1 VKEVRSYG
9 TVEKRENGTYRART
23 GRTDGHKTLGHYKT
37 KEEAEKALEDYK
49 LRHGIEIDDTIEDVV
64 GQASK
69 PWAELQQDSVEIN
82 TGTLTEPITD
92 WDSILLS
99 FGLDPEHF
107 SILDDKVRMSKW
119 QSSKRLENGDR
130 DVIFLY
136 SYRATFVRN
145 KSPKISEEDIE
156 EVRKSIRRYKP
167 TTIKLTTDAPSTFVV
182 LWADWQLGKSAS
194 GGVKATI
201 ERIHDSFNKT
211 HNRTK
216 ELQKLGRNIEQIA
229 FVNMGDPTEMCDNF
243 YSSQTFTVQLN
254 QRQQLLTALD
264 LWTVGVTSM
273 CDLAPKT
280 KFISTL
286 SNHGEWTRRNG
297 KSITG
302 DSDSADAFLADT
314 LQRILGRD
322 DIIDDWHIP
331 HDEMTTQVNLS
342 GVECAFTHGHKMA
355 GKEVEWLRGQTLRL
369 LRDNGAE
376 PRIWFGAHKHHFRT
390 HDYGSFTFIQCP
402 SLDSSMDGST
412 SGGSKWFTDS
422 SSQWSS
428 PGTCTLLVGN
438 HDKRMWSDLA
448 VL

>member
-1 VKEVRSYG
+1 LKQIRSYG
-9 TVEKRENGTYRART
+9 SVEKRETGKWRARL
-23 GRTDGHKTLGHYKT
+23 GRADGWKTLGQFDT
-37 KEEAEKALEDYK
+37 KEQAEQALEEYK
-49 LRHGIEIDDTIEDVV
+49 SKHGIEIDEDTEEVI
-64 GQASK
+64 GQTSK
-69 PWAELQQDSVEIN
+69 PFAEIHSDGGIIN
-82 TGTLTEPITD
+82 TGTLTEPLTD

-99 FGLDPEHF
+99 FGLDPNIF
-107 SILDDKVRMSKW
+107 MVQDDKVRMSKW

-136 SYRATFVRN
+136 SYRATFIRR
-145 KSPKISEEDIE
+145 KSPKISEEDVQ

-167 TTIKLTTDAPSTFVV
+167 TAIKPTTDAPSTFVV

-194 GGVKATI
+194 GGIKGTI
-201 ERIHDSFNKT
+201 ERIQDSFNKT
-211 HNRTK
+211 HNRIK

-243 YSSQTFTVQLN
+243 YSSQTFTVELN

-286 SNHGEWTRRNG
+286 SNHGEWTRKNG
-297 KSITG
+297 KAITG

-342 GVECAFTHGHKMA
+342 GVECAFTHGHKMQ

-390 HDYGSFTFIQCP
+390 HDYGAFTFFQCP
-402 SLDSSMDGST
+402 SLDTDGSS
-412 SGGSKWFTDS
+412 SGGSKWYTDG

-428 PGTCTLLVGN
+428 PGTLTLLVGN
-438 HDKRMWSDLA
+438 HDKRMWSDSA

>member
-1 VKEVRSYG
+1 MKEVRSYG
-9 TVEKRENGTYRART
+9 AVEKRDTGKWRARLS
-23 GRTDGHKTLGHYKT
+23 RADGWKTLGQFDT
-37 KEEAEKALEDYK
+37 KEEAEKALEDYRIK
-49 LRHGIEIDDTIEDVV
+49 HGVEIDDTIEDVV
-64 GQASK
+64 GQTSK

-82 TGTLTEPITD
+82 TGTLEEPITN

-136 SYRATFVRN
+136 SYRATFIRHKV
-145 KSPKISEEDIE
+145 PKISEEDIQ
-156 EVRKSIRRYKP
+156 EVRKSIRTYKP
-167 TTIKLTTDAPSTFVV
+167 TTIKLTTDTPSTFVV

-194 GGVKATI
+194 GGIKATI

-211 HNRTK
+211 HNRIK

-264 LWTVGVTSM
+264 LWTLGVTSM
-273 CDLAPKT
+273 SHLAPKT

-322 DIIDDWHIP
+322 DIVDDWHIP

-342 GVECAFTHGHKMA
+342 GVECAFTHGHKIS

-376 PRIWFGAHKHHFRT
+376 PRMWFGAHKHHFRT
-390 HDYGSFTFIQCP
+390 HDYGAFTFIQCP